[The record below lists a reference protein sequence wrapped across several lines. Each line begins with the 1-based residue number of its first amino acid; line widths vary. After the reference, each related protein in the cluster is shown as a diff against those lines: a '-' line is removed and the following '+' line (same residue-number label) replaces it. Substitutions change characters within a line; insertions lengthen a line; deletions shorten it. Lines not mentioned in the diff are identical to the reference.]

1 MYVGNVM
8 RTALVTVP
16 PDTTLLSAQDILE
29 KNRIN
34 HLLVVD
40 ADGELLGIVSDRDL
54 KKSWAS
60 SATTLSKNE
69 LMYLLD
75 QVTVFSIMAKKT
87 IAITPG
93 TTIERA
99 ALLMNQNRIN
109 ALPVLEGKDL
119 VGIITSSDV
128 IKILLEAI
136 GIDKDSARLTVLVK
150 DRIGV
155 ISDISQTLR
164 NQGINIRSLF
174 TWPEN
179 DHPGV
184 YYLVIRVPADSGEKA
199 AASLTDSGFK
209 VLSHYVKDLG
219 PYLPGGEH

>member
-8 RTALVTVP
+8 RTELVTVP
-16 PDTTLLSAQDILE
+16 PETTLLSAQNLLE
-29 KNRIN
+29 KKRIN

-40 ADGELLGIVSDRDL
+40 GEGELLGIVSDRDL

-75 QVTVFSIMAKKT
+75 QVTVFSIMTKKT

-109 ALPVLEGKDL
+109 ALPVLDGKTL

-128 IKILLEAI
+128 ITILLEAI

-155 ISDISQTLR
+155 ISDISKALR
-164 NQGINIRSLF
+164 DDGINIRSLF
-174 TWPEN
+174 TWPEK

-184 YYLVIRVPADSGEKA
+184 YYLVIRVPADAGESA
-199 AASLTDSGFK
+199 AASLEKRGFK
-209 VLSHYVKDLG
+209 VLSRYVNDLG
-219 PYLPGGEH
+219 PYLPSGG

>member
-1 MYVGNVM
+1 M

-16 PDTTLLSAQDILE
+16 PETTLLSAQSILE
-29 KNRIN
+29 ENQIN

-40 ADGELLGIVSDRDL
+40 SAGDLMGIVSDRDL

-75 QVTVFSIMAKKT
+75 QVTVASIMAKKT
-87 IAITPG
+87 LTIAPG

-99 ALLMNQNRIN
+99 ALLMNENRIN
-109 ALPVLEGKDL
+109 ALPVLDGDTL
-119 VGIITSSDV
+119 VGIITSRDV
-128 IKILLEAI
+128 IKVLLEAI
-136 GIDKDSARLTVLVK
+136 GIEKDSARLTVLVK

-155 ISDISQTLR
+155 ISDISQALR
-164 NQGINIRSLF
+164 DQGINIRSLF

-184 YYLVIRVPADSGEKA
+184 YFLVVRVPADVGEKA
-199 AASLTDSGFK
+199 AAGLEQQGFK
-209 VLSHYVKDLG
+209 VLPHYVKDFS
-219 PYLPGGEH
+219 PYLPEN

>member
-8 RTALVTVP
+8 RTELVTVP
-16 PDTTLLSAQDILE
+16 PETTLLSAQDLLE
-29 KNRIN
+29 KKQIN

-40 ADGELLGIVSDRDL
+40 SEGELLGIISDRDL

-109 ALPVLEGKDL
+109 ALPVLDGKEL

-155 ISDISQTLR
+155 ISDISKVLR
-164 NQGINIRSLF
+164 DDGINIRSLF
-174 TWPEN
+174 TWPEK

-184 YYLVIRVPADSGEKA
+184 YYLVIRVPADAGENA
-199 AASLTDSGFK
+199 AASLAKGSFK
-209 VLSHYVKDLG
+209 VLSRYVKDLR
-219 PYLPGGEH
+219 PYLPPGS

>member
-8 RTALVTVP
+8 RSELVTVP
-16 PDTTLLSAQDILE
+16 PDTTLLSAQNILE
-29 KNRIN
+29 KKQIN

-40 ADGELLGIVSDRDL
+40 SDGELLGIVSDRDL

-75 QVTVFSIMAKKT
+75 QVTVASIMAKKT
-87 IAITPG
+87 ITIAPG

-99 ALLMNQNRIN
+99 ALLMNENRIN
-109 ALPVLEGKDL
+109 ALPVVEGDQL
-119 VGIITSSDV
+119 VGIITSRDV

-136 GIDKDSARLTVLVK
+136 GIEKDSARLTVLVK

-164 NQGINIRSLF
+164 DQGINIRSLF

-184 YYLVIRVPADSGEKA
+184 YYLVVRVPAAVGQKA
-199 AASLTDSGFK
+199 AASLEQEGFK
-209 VLSHYVKDLG
+209 VLSHYVKDLS
-219 PYLPGGEH
+219 PYLPKK

>member
-8 RTALVTVP
+8 RTQLVTVP
-16 PDTTLLSAQDILE
+16 PATTLSSAQKILDE
-29 KNRIN
+29 NDIN

-40 ADGELLGIVSDRDL
+40 GDGELIGLVSDRDL

-75 QVTVFSIMAKKT
+75 QVTVASIMARKT
-87 IAITPG
+87 ITIAPG

-99 ALLMNQNRIN
+99 ALLMNENRIN
-109 ALPVLEGKDL
+109 ALPVLDGDEL
-119 VGIITSSDV
+119 VGIITSRDV

-136 GIDKDSARLTVLVK
+136 GIEKDSTRLTILVK

-155 ISDISQTLR
+155 ISDISRVLR
-164 NQGINIRSLF
+164 EQGINMRSLF
-174 TWPEN
+174 TWPEK

-184 YYLVIRVPADSGEKA
+184 FYLVVRVPAEAGEKA
-199 AASLTDSGFK
+199 TAGLEQHGFK
-209 VLSHYVKDLG
+209 VLSHYVEDLS
-219 PYLPGGEH
+219 PYLPGN

>member
-8 RTALVTVP
+8 RTELVTVP
-16 PDTTLLSAQDILE
+16 PETTLLSAQTILE
-29 KNRIN
+29 KNEIN

-40 ADGELLGIVSDRDL
+40 SAGELLGIVSDRDL

-87 IAITPG
+87 IAISPG

-99 ALLMNQNRIN
+99 ALIMNQRRIN
-109 ALPVLEGKDL
+109 ALPVIDENEL

-128 IKILLEAI
+128 ITILLEAI
-136 GIDKDSARLTVLVK
+136 GIEKDSARLTVLVK

-155 ISDISQTLR
+155 ISDISQSLR
-164 NQGINIRSLF
+164 DQGINIRSLF
-174 TWPEN
+174 TWPEK

-184 YYLVIRVPADSGEKA
+184 YYLVVRVPADDGEKA
-199 AASLTDSGFK
+199 AASLEANGFK
-209 VLSHYVKDLG
+209 VLAHYVKDLE
-219 PYLPGGEH
+219 PFLPQ

>member
-8 RTALVTVP
+8 RTELVTVP
-16 PDTTLLSAQDILE
+16 PETTLLSAQGILE
-29 KNRIN
+29 KKQIN

-40 ADGELLGIVSDRDL
+40 KEGELLGIVSDRDL

-87 IAITPG
+87 LAITPG

-109 ALPVLEGKDL
+109 ALPVLEEKEL
-119 VGIITSSDV
+119 VGIITSTDV

-136 GIDKDSARLTVLVK
+136 GIEQDSVRLTVLVK

-155 ISDISQTLR
+155 ISDISQALR
-164 NQGINIRSLF
+164 EKGINIRSLF
-174 TWPEN
+174 TWPVK

-184 YYLVIRVPADSGEKA
+184 YYLVIRVPAGAGEKA
-199 AASLTDSGFK
+199 AASLEKSGFK
-209 VLSHYVKDLG
+209 VLSRYVKDLS
-219 PYLPGGEH
+219 PYLPGN

>member
-1 MYVGNVM
+1 MYVGTVM

-16 PDTTLLSAQDILE
+16 PETTLLSAQSILE
-29 KNRIN
+29 ENQIN

-40 ADGELLGIVSDRDL
+40 SAGDLMGIVSDRDL

-75 QVTVFSIMAKKT
+75 QVTVASIMAKKT
-87 IAITPG
+87 LTIAPG

-99 ALLMNQNRIN
+99 ALLMNENRIN
-109 ALPVLEGKDL
+109 ALPVLEGDTL
-119 VGIITSSDV
+119 VGIITSRDV
-128 IKILLEAI
+128 IKVLLEAI
-136 GIDKDSARLTVLVK
+136 GIEKDSARLTVLVK

-155 ISDISQTLR
+155 ISDISQALR
-164 NQGINIRSLF
+164 DQGINIRSLF

-184 YYLVIRVPADSGEKA
+184 YFLVVRVPADVGEKA
-199 AASLTDSGFK
+199 AAGLEQQGFK
-209 VLSHYVKDLG
+209 VLPHYVKDFS
-219 PYLPGGEH
+219 PYLPEN

>member
-8 RTALVTVP
+8 RTELVTVP
-16 PDTTLLSAQDILE
+16 PETTLLAAQDLLDQ
-29 KNRIN
+29 KQIN

-40 ADGELLGIVSDRDL
+40 GEGELLGIVSDRDL

-75 QVTVFSIMAKKT
+75 QVTVFSIMTKKT

-99 ALLMNQNRIN
+99 ALLMNQHRIN
-109 ALPVLEGKDL
+109 ALPVLDGKAL

-155 ISDISQTLR
+155 IADISKALR
-164 NQGINIRSLF
+164 EDGINLRSLF
-174 TWPEN
+174 TWPEQN
-179 DHPGV
+179 HPGV
-184 YYLVIRVPADSGEKA
+184 YYLVIRVPASVGENA
-199 AASLTDSGFK
+199 AARLEKEGFK
-209 VLSHYVKDLG
+209 VISHYAKDLS
-219 PYLPGGEH
+219 PYLPGG

>member
-1 MYVGNVM
+1 MYVGTVM
-8 RTALVTVP
+8 RTELVTIP
-16 PDTTLLSAQDILE
+16 PDTTLLAAQDTLD
-29 KNRIN
+29 KKQIN

-40 ADGELLGIVSDRDL
+40 GDGELLGIVSDRDL

-75 QVTVFSIMAKKT
+75 QVTVASIMAKNTMT
-87 IAITPG
+87 IAPG

-109 ALPVLEGKDL
+109 ALPVLDGEEL

-128 IKILLEAI
+128 ITVLLEAI
-136 GIDKDSARLTVLVK
+136 GIEKDSARLTVLVK
-150 DRIGV
+150 DRVGV

-164 NQGINIRSLF
+164 EQGINIRSLF
-174 TWPEN
+174 TWPEKG
-179 DHPGV
+179 HPGV
-184 YYLVIRVPADSGEKA
+184 YYLVVRVPAADGEKA
-199 AASLTDSGFK
+199 ASSLKTAGFK
-209 VLSHYVKDLG
+209 ILSQYAKNLD
-219 PYLPGGEH
+219 PYLPGN

>member
-8 RTALVTVP
+8 RSELVTVP
-16 PDTTLLSAQDILE
+16 PDTTLLSAQNILE
-29 KNRIN
+29 KKQIN

-40 ADGELLGIVSDRDL
+40 SDGELLGIVSDRDL

-75 QVTVFSIMAKKT
+75 QVTVASIMAKKT
-87 IAITPG
+87 ITIAPG

-99 ALLMNQNRIN
+99 ALLMNENRIN
-109 ALPVLEGKDL
+109 ALPVVEGDQL
-119 VGIITSSDV
+119 VGIITSRDV

-136 GIDKDSARLTVLVK
+136 GIEKDSARLTVLVK

-155 ISDISQTLR
+155 ISDISQALR
-164 NQGINIRSLF
+164 DQGINIRSLF

-184 YYLVIRVPADSGEKA
+184 YYLVVRVPAAVGQKA
-199 AASLTDSGFK
+199 AASLEQEGFK
-209 VLSHYVKDLG
+209 VLSRYVKDLS
-219 PYLPGGEH
+219 PYLPKK

>member
-1 MYVGNVM
+1 MYVGTVM
-8 RTALVTVP
+8 RTQLVTVP
-16 PDTTLLSAQDILE
+16 PDTTLLAAQKTLE
-29 KNRIN
+29 KEQIN

-40 ADGELLGIVSDRDL
+40 AEGELLGIVSDRDL

-75 QVTVFSIMAKKT
+75 QVTVASIMAKKT
-87 IAITPG
+87 MTIEPG

-109 ALPVLEGKDL
+109 ALPVLDGDEL

-136 GIDKDSARLTVLVK
+136 GIEKDSARLTVLVK
-150 DRIGV
+150 DRVGV

-164 NQGINIRSLF
+164 AQGINIRSLF
-174 TWPEN
+174 TWPEKG
-179 DHPGV
+179 HPGV
-184 YYLVIRVPADSGEKA
+184 YYLVVRVPAADGESAATSLEKA
-199 AASLTDSGFK
+199 GFK
-209 VLSHYVKDLG
+209 ILTQYVKDLD
-219 PYLPGGEH
+219 PYLPGS

>member
-8 RTALVTVP
+8 RTELVTVP
-16 PDTTLLSAQDILE
+16 PETTLLTAQDILE
-29 KNRIN
+29 KKQIN

-40 ADGELLGIVSDRDL
+40 GEGELLGIVSDRDL

-109 ALPVLEGKDL
+109 ALPVLEGKEL

-155 ISDISQTLR
+155 ISDISKALR
-164 NQGINIRSLF
+164 DDGINIRSLF

-179 DHPGV
+179 GHPGV
-184 YYLVIRVPADSGEKA
+184 YYLVIRVPADAGESA
-199 AASLTDSGFK
+199 AASLEKSGFK
-209 VLSHYVKDLG
+209 VLSRYVKDLS
-219 PYLPGGEH
+219 PYLPPGS